1 MKHSLLIFSLG
12 SILLGCLDTATD
24 PRPGPIMDTDAET
37 FDVRPPITSNN
48 TGSGYGSSGAHQ
60 SGAYGNVPPT
70 DNIDTPSVDMSFDA
84 EISADGGVASSD
96 TDSDDADD

>member
-1 MKHSLLIFSLG
+1 MKHSLLIFCLW

-24 PRPGPIMDTDAET
+24 PRPGPIIDTDAET

-60 SGAYGNVPPT
+60 SGAYGEIPSQ
-70 DNIDTPSVDMSFDA
+70 DDIDTTSIDMGLDA
-84 EISADGGVASSD
+84 EFFEDGGVASGEN
-96 TDSDDADD
+96 DSDDTDD